1 MTKRTRRIEA
11 GRAGLE
17 PPRFEDDILRLISA
31 NEVKEMSIKQQRDWK
46 GGVMGRITER
56 DILEVK
62 QQNVSSMRENR
73 NTSEIL

>member
-31 NEVKEMSIKQQRDWK
+31 NEVKEMSIKHQRDWK
-46 GGVMGRITER
+46 GGVMGRRKTRRVIF
-56 DILEVK
+56 
-62 QQNVSSMRENR
+62 
-73 NTSEIL
+73 